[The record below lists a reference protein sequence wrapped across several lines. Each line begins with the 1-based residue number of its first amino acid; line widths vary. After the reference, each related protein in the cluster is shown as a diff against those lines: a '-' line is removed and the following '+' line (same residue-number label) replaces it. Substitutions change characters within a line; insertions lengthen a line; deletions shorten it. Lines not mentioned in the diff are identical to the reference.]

1 MSGTDSRTEDPRLK
15 RLRTLAG
22 SSIVGA
28 DLKWL
33 LAEYDRRGEA
43 LEIVAEGVLCPELFP
58 ELDVEKDMWELQ
70 AKTAGVSAIAALE
83 PTP

>member
-1 MSGTDSRTEDPRLK
+1 MSTRTQEERLK

-33 LAEYDRRGEA
+33 VDEYDRLSRA
-43 LEIVAEGVLCPELFP
+43 LEEADRRYRDRHGDLMYADVLY
-58 ELDVEKDMWELQ
+58 
-70 AKTAGVSAIAALE
+70 ALSGDLE
-83 PTP
+83 ST